1 MGSKTFLSKSR
12 QKSKL
17 IRDEVQ
23 MAAPRE
29 VLIERAVYIANPIIW
44 MGKDLSDFFI
54 HGISFNFN
62 CLWLDNKDLS
72 SLIHAK
78 CLVFSY
84 VDMFGKTIQVLNF
97 ACEYGIPTLWL
108 HRYAPPE
115 ISFWNFDVMTK
126 EKNYKAFWEIVCNL
140 VI

>member
-1 MGSKTFLSKSR
+1 MKNVFFSKSR

-17 IRDEVQ
+17 VADKVQ
-23 MAAPRE
+23 MVAPRE
-29 VLIERAVYIANPIIW
+29 VLTDRAFYIANPIIW
-44 MGKDLSDFFI
+44 LGKDLNAFFT
-54 HGISFNFN
+54 HGLAFNFN

-84 VDMFGKTIQVLNF
+84 VDMFGKTIRVLNF
-97 ACEYGIPTLWL
+97 AREYGIPTLWL

-115 ISFWNFDVMTK
+115 TAFWNFDVMTN
-126 EKNYKAFWEIVCNL
+126 EKNYKTFWEVVCNL
-140 VI
+140 AT